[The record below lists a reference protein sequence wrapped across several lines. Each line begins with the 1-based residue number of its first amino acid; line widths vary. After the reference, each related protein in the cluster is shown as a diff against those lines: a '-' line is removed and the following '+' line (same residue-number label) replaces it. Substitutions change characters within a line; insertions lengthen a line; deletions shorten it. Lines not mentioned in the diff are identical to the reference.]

1 MCRKP
6 LLILAAM
13 VLLPAAICAQTV
25 DEIIA
30 KNIQAHGG
38 MEKLKSVQARRQ
50 SAKFSAGSFKAD
62 VRQVNK
68 RPNEVRNEF
77 LIQGM
82 AQVRAYDGKTG
93 WQVNPFSGRREAEL
107 LSEDNMKEL
116 VVAADMDGPLVDYK
130 EKGHTAELMGH
141 DSVEGTDCYKVKL
154 TLKNGDVRTYYLDTD
169 SYLELKLET
178 QTFIRGAPRESETY
192 YGDYE
197 QIGGIY
203 FPFAIEEGQKGDPD
217 RVRFTVEKVEINPT
231 VDDALFSMPAA
242 KPAAGVPGTPK

>member
-6 LLILAAM
+6 LLIFAAV

-38 MEKLKSVQARRQ
+38 MEKLKSVQTRRE

-68 RPNEVRNEF
+68 RPAEVREEF
-77 LIQGM
+77 IIQGM

-93 WQVNPFSGRREAEL
+93 WQVNPFSGRRDAEL
-107 LSEDNMKEL
+107 LSEDDMKDL
-116 VVAADMDGPLVDYK
+116 VVDADMDGPLVDYK

-141 DSVEGTDCYKVKL
+141 DSVEGTDCYKVQL
-154 TLKNGDVRTYYLDTD
+154 TLKNGDIRTYYLDTD

-178 QTFIRGAPRESETY
+178 RTFIRGAPQESETY

-197 QIGGIY
+197 QIGGMY
-203 FPFAIEEGQKGDPD
+203 FPFELEQGQKGNPD
-217 RVRFTVEKVEINPT
+217 RARFTVEKVEINPP
-231 VDDALFSMPAA
+231 VDDALFAKPAA
-242 KPAAGVPGTPK
+242 KPATGAPGTPK